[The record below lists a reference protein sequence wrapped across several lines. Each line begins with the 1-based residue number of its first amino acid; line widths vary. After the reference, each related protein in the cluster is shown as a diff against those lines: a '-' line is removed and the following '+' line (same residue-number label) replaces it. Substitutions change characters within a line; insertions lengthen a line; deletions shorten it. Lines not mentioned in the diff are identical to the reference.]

1 MAWQATDETVPVAST
16 GKWTATDPTSDYLA
30 PGGTQSPVMS
40 ILAPQEMRASPDD
53 KYKAAAI
60 ADRDKLI
67 KAGFTP
73 AASYSERMAMGAG
86 LGWLDELMAAGS
98 IPFKMAQHRTLS
110 IPEAYR
116 YGKAEQDLNIDAT
129 RANTKGVLGTAAELT
144 GGLAAAGG
152 VLGAGPRAAAV
163 TTPAIPG
170 IMGAKTIPAGVT
182 NFGANFA
189 KGAGFGA
196 AAGAGEAPDIAGIP
210 KHAMLGGVL
219 GGLGGAVVAPVA
231 AKAIQHTARALQM
244 PRLRD
249 PENIAIEHV
258 AAAARAGGVTPQQ
271 IVQRVTDAQASG
283 QPFTVADA
291 IGKEG
296 HRALGGVYRGG
307 GPHREEITRTLTDR
321 DLNMPN
327 RVIPRTDQA
336 LGAQG
341 TAEQA
346 SEALAQRAAAE
357 AAPLYRQAEQHPS
370 WSNRLQEFL
379 DHPDMQQGLRHGYR
393 LEARD
398 AVAEGRRF
406 NPHDAMITDFNAA
419 GDPII
424 TGVPNVRTLDMAKR
438 GLDHMI
444 EQSMKDGRAT
454 VDTRSLTRFKN
465 SMLAELDA
473 INPTYGRARAA
484 YADPMQI
491 RDAVQTG
498 REMAAPGRRY
508 QDTIQEFQ
516 GMRGGEPGGVAPHF
530 SEQQGARI
538 GYADKIAE
546 QTQGGIISPLLRP
559 RNIKGEQE
567 LEALSLEQGPR
578 RAGDESML
586 RQFLNREDTMK
597 AGSKKVLGGSDT
609 AEKIADTVASPGG
622 AEALN
627 AVTSVITANPIGLAR
642 TAADA
647 FNRIRQGESEAQR
660 VAITKS
666 LLEQAPAAIK
676 QMADRIAIHEERR
689 RGVNPWTGT
698 YRYRP
703 GE

>member
-1 MAWQATDETVPVAST
+1 MADEDPWAAFRTGAAVAPASEA
-16 GKWTATDPTSDYLA
+16 ATDPWTVYRA
-30 PGGTQSPVMS
+30 PGLSTPRPPPPE
-40 ILAPQEMRASPDD
+40 LRASPDD

-60 ADRDKLI
+60 ADRDRMTA
-67 KAGFTP
+67 AGFTP

-86 LGWLDELMAAGS
+86 MGWTDDVLAGFGT
-98 IPFKMAQHRTLS
+98 IPQMIRRRTLDM
-110 IPEAYR
+110 PEAYR
-116 YGKAEQDLNIDAT
+116 YSRAEQDLNQQAT
-129 RANTKGVLGTAAELT
+129 RENTKGFFGTAAELT
-144 GGLAAAGG
+144 GGLVGAGG
-152 VLGAGPRAAAV
+152 VLGAGPRATAK
-163 TTPAIPG
+163 TIPAIPG
-170 IMGAKTIPAGVT
+170 VMSAKTIPAGAV
-182 NFGANFA
+182 NYGANIV
-189 KGAGFGA
+189 KGAGLGA
-196 AAGAGEAPDIAGIP
+196 VAGAGEAESYEGIP
-210 KHAMLGGVL
+210 RGLMLGGVL
-219 GGLGGAVVAPVA
+219 GAAGAAALPAVA
-231 AKAIQHTARALQM
+231 AGVGHGARILQM

-249 PENIAIEHV
+249 PENIAIEQV

-307 GPHREEITRTLTDR
+307 GPHREEIARTLTDR

-336 LGAQG
+336 LGAHG

-357 AAPLYRQAEQHPS
+357 AAPLYREAERHPS

-393 LEARD
+393 LERRD
-398 AVAEGRRF
+398 AVTEGRAF

-424 TGVPNVRTLDMAKR
+424 TGVPNMRTLDMAKR

-465 SMLAELDA
+465 MMLAELDA
-473 INPTYGRARAA
+473 INPTYARARAA
-484 YADPMQI
+484 YAEPMQI
-491 RDAVQTG
+491 RDAVETG
-498 REMAAPGRRY
+498 RNMATRGRHE
-508 QDTIQEFQ
+508 DTIQEFQ
-516 GMRGGEPGGVAPHF
+516 GLRGGEPGGVAPHF

-559 RNIKGEQE
+559 RNIKGEKE

-578 RAGDESML
+578 KPGDDSML

-627 AVTSVITANPIGLAR
+627 AVTSVVTANPIGLAR
-642 TAADA
+642 AAADA

-676 QMADRIAIHEERR
+676 QMADRIAAHEERR
-689 RGVNPWTGT
+689 RGVNPWTGGF
-698 YRYRP
+698 RYRP